1 MLCYSYSLNHFLIQ
15 SLSHSLTHSLS
26 HSLPPSL
33 THPLT
38 HSLTRSF
45 MSQFE
50 KCAHALKVLLDIL
63 NFSGFAVSAA
73 INEID
78 RFSYLPRA
86 AKLEWTAPATLT
98 DALRIKN
105 QEGQNSTFTRNT
117 IFAVVASPFY
127 FLFFERS
134 NLE

>member
-1 MLCYSYSLNHFLIQ
+1 MLCYSYSLTHFLIQ
-15 SLSHSLTHSLS
+15 SLAHSLTLSLS
-26 HSLPPSL
+26 HSLP
-33 THPLT
+33 

-50 KCAHALKVLLDIL
+50 KCAHALNVLLHIL

-73 INEID
+73 IIEID

-117 IFAVVASPFY
+117 MFEVVASPFY